1 MRKIQN
7 GLVEIP
13 LTAKCLLLF
22 LASVCLLCWG
32 SYQYGKHAAA
42 GNDNYSEGIQQAGEQ
57 LERAERDQQET
68 SAVIGEVADRVGD
81 IQQRADRAET
91 AAERARQSLSEL
103 DGENKR
109 AGEIVEECERMLES
123 CGRRIQKGTEKN

>member
-22 LASVCLLCWG
+22 LTSVCLLCWG

-57 LERAERDQQET
+57 LERAERDQHNVT
-68 SAVIGEVADRVGD
+68 AGIGSAEGTVNKSIAKIGD
-81 IQQRADRAET
+81 IE
-91 AAERARQSLSEL
+91 EKLC
-103 DGENKR
+103 G
-109 AGEIVEECERMLES
+109 AGEIIADCQRILAEVETRTVT
-123 CGRRIQKGTEKN
+123 R